1 MNQLAGSTINVVDLD
16 VLVGPDLVVVA
27 AANLDDP
34 ADHVNV
40 SVRDL
45 VSTGFLAG
53 GSVDVRLRHD
63 LLLSL
68 AYRCLTGWRL
78 R

>member
-1 MNQLAGSTINVVDLD
+1 MNQLAGSTINVVGLD

-27 AANLDDP
+27 AADLNNP

-40 SVRDL
+40 SVRAL
-45 VSTGFLAG
+45 VSTGSLAG